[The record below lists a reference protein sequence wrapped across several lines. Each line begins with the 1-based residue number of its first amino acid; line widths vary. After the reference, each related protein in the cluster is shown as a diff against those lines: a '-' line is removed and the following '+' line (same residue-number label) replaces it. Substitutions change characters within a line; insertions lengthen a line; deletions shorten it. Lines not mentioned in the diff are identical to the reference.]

1 VRSGLSSSA
10 QAAAGANYLG
20 AQVAVAVNGAPAQ
33 PVSVRLH
40 GPGQVTGIDP
50 RAIVRTEPL
59 ANTATFESNYF
70 PCVEFATPDFPWSF
84 TPAAPAGP
92 VLRPWLCLVVVREQA
107 GIALVPRAKALPLL
121 QFTDPAV
128 PVDELPNLDQIVS
141 WAHAQVVVAPASS
154 ADAVKA
160 ALTGPPASR
169 LSRIIC
175 PRRLEP
181 STGYLVCLVPTFHA
195 GLQAGLTPDL
205 PVDDADV
212 APAWDANVKAPF
224 SLPVYASWRFSTGVD
239 GDFASLARRMRPPK
253 APLGLGIRDMDI
265 SVPGFGLPAF
275 PGLVLGLEGA
285 LRSPESTP
293 KGWPDG
299 NTQSQFEQAVR
310 PLLEPA
316 AASVPVVAP
325 PVYAQ
330 VPSGPLSPPTG
341 SPPVWL
347 GELNLDPR
355 WRAAAGMGVAIVRA
369 DQESLM
375 ASAWDQWE
383 ALRKANQL
391 LRQMQ
396 LARVVATATH
406 TRQFGA
412 VDGAGTL
419 LQLTRPLHAR
429 VRLNAATP
437 LTLDAQL
444 VSSSIAIGAV
454 SAAFRRLSRRGGP
467 IGRRLY
473 LAGTSS
479 RIVERLNVAAGAVG
493 AVAVMTPRVPPQGV
507 VLLQAVSPQTSAAEL
522 SPTVIARAGGW
533 AVSNAATTTT
543 ITTVSVSATTQPT
556 TTTTTS
562 IAAHLVVAAAPVRT
576 PGGGLVA
583 APPVSAGAITQLP
596 TGTLPGV
603 ALPRS
608 PTVPPDIVATKEMIL
623 RFRNAATAVANFV
636 TTRTARIL
644 DDPARPPL
652 AATLPVVQ
660 SLTLQAVDPSVTL
673 VARARARLPLPATGD
688 PLRPLLGS
696 PTFGQAMSRE
706 LEPRQLLP
714 GVETVP
720 PETAAMLVT
729 NPAFVEAFMVGLN
742 DEMRR
747 EFAWRQYPTDQ
758 RGTFFT
764 HFWSTGAGAAA
775 VDDIAPIA
783 SWDRSK
789 HLGDNATVQGEQV
802 VLLLRGELLRRYPN
816 TIISVVQAG
825 PGPNNQRTLT
835 TTELFPVFKGSLDP
849 DLVFFGFNL
858 SQSDATAG
866 DGWYFVLA
874 EHPTEPRFGFERA
887 AGPAVLGTWN
897 DLGWPQVTVTHNHL
911 DLSGTPPS
919 GALEGATWNADS
931 AQQASITFRRPVR
944 LALHATAL
952 LG

>member
-1 VRSGLSSSA
+1 VSDPASYAFIPWVRSGLSSSA
-10 QAAAGANYLG
+10 QAAPGANYLG
-20 AQVAVAVNGAPAQ
+20 TQVAVTVNGAAAQ

-40 GPGQVTGIDP
+40 GPGQVTGIDA

-84 TPAAPAGP
+84 TPAAPAGA
-92 VLRPWLCLVVVREQA
+92 VLRPWLCLVVVREQQ
-107 GIALVPRAKALPLL
+107 GIALVPRAKALSLL

-128 PVDELPNLDQIVS
+128 PIDELPNLDQIAS
-141 WAHAQVVVAPASS
+141 WAHAQVVGADASS
-154 ADAVKA
+154 ADAVMA
-160 ALTGPPASR
+160 ALTGPVPSR

-181 STGYLVCLVPTFHA
+181 STGYLACLVPTFHA

-224 SLPVYASWRFSTGVD
+224 SLPVYASWRFSTGLD
-239 GDFASLARRMRPPK
+239 GDFNSLARRMRPPK

-265 SVPGFGLPAF
+265 SAPGFGLPAF

-285 LRSPESTP
+285 LRSPESAL

-330 VPSGPLSPPTG
+330 VPAGPLSPPTG

-355 WRAAAGMGVAIVRA
+355 WRAAAGMGVAIVRT

-396 LARVVATATH
+396 LARAVTTATH
-406 TRQFGA
+406 TRQLGA

-429 VRLNAATP
+429 VRLNAASSP

-479 RIVERLNVAAGAVG
+479 RIVERLNVVAGGVG

-522 SPTVIARAGGW
+522 APSVIARAGGW
-533 AVSNAATTTT
+533 AVSNVA
-543 ITTVSVSATTQPT
+543 T
-556 TTTTTS
+556 TTTTTVS
-562 IAAHLVVAAAPVRT
+562 RTTTTTTTPIALHTVGAVAPVRT
-576 PGGGLVA
+576 PGGGVVA
-583 APPVSAGAITQLP
+583 APPVGAVVTGQLP

-608 PTVPPDIVATKEMIL
+608 PTVPPDFAATKEMIL
-623 RFRNAATAVANFV
+623 RFRTAATAVATFV

-652 AATLPVVQ
+652 ATTLP
-660 SLTLQAVDPSVTL
+660 
-673 VARARARLPLPATGD
+673 
-688 PLRPLLGS
+688 
-696 PTFGQAMSRE
+696 
-706 LEPRQLLP
+706 
-714 GVETVP
+714 
-720 PETAAMLVT
+720 
-729 NPAFVEAFMVGLN
+729 
-742 DEMRR
+742 
-747 EFAWRQYPTDQ
+747 
-758 RGTFFT
+758 
-764 HFWSTGAGAAA
+764 
-775 VDDIAPIA
+775 
-783 SWDRSK
+783 
-789 HLGDNATVQGEQV
+789 
-802 VLLLRGELLRRYPN
+802 
-816 TIISVVQAG
+816 
-825 PGPNNQRTLT
+825 
-835 TTELFPVFKGSLDP
+835 
-849 DLVFFGFNL
+849 
-858 SQSDATAG
+858 
-866 DGWYFVLA
+866 
-874 EHPTEPRFGFERA
+874 
-887 AGPAVLGTWN
+887 
-897 DLGWPQVTVTHNHL
+897 
-911 DLSGTPPS
+911 
-919 GALEGATWNADS
+919 
-931 AQQASITFRRPVR
+931 
-944 LALHATAL
+944 
-952 LG
+952 